1 MSTFKSWL
9 VANIEVI
16 LIIFT
21 VMFLII
27 TSLIMIPKAINEEND
42 ALINGYAVILMTS
55 ILLCSLFVY
64 AIRNGF
70 MAFVA
75 LALFLGFVSVQAAKD
90 TKEKVQKVNT
100 EVVSQVQDGTS
111 NSDSNDL
118 DLFLYETGKKFRWIW
133 LFWICIPA
141 AVFGVFTAIYA
152 NVYFDDV
159 VSRRF
164 FYRNSNVE
172 VFAVK
177 WKYTFNRFYA
187 GFVTLFTIGLEIM
200 LFILCQP

>member
-21 VMFLII
+21 IVFLII

-42 ALINGYAVILMTS
+42 ALTNGYAVILMTS
-55 ILLCSLFVY
+55 ILLCSLFVS

-118 DLFLYETGKKFRWIW
+118 YLFLYETGKKFRWIW
-133 LFWICIPA
+133 GHLQTSVA
-141 AVFGVFTAIYA
+141 
-152 NVYFDDV
+152 
-159 VSRRF
+159 
-164 FYRNSNVE
+164 
-172 VFAVK
+172 
-177 WKYTFNRFYA
+177 
-187 GFVTLFTIGLEIM
+187 
-200 LFILCQP
+200 

>member
-1 MSTFKSWL
+1 MSSFKSWL

-21 VMFLII
+21 VVFLII
-27 TSLIMIPKAINEEND
+27 TSLIMIPKAVNEEND
-42 ALINGYAVILMTS
+42 AITSGYVVILMSS
-55 ILLCSLFVY
+55 IFLCAMFVY

-70 MAFVA
+70 MAFLA
-75 LALFLGFVSVQAAKD
+75 LALFLGFVTTKAWNA
-90 TKEKVQKVNT
+90 TKEEVQKAET
-100 EVVSQVQDGTS
+100 EVVNQVQDGTNNS
-111 NSDSNDL
+111 NTDFDR
-118 DLFLYETGKKFRWIW
+118 FLLENGGKFKWIW

-141 AVFGVFTAIYA
+141 AIFGVFTAIYA
-152 NVYFDDV
+152 NLYFDDV

-200 LFILCQP
+200 LFILFQP

>member
-21 VMFLII
+21 VVFLII

-42 ALINGYAVILMTS
+42 ALINGYVVILMTS

-90 TKEKVQKVNT
+90 TKE
-100 EVVSQVQDGTS
+100 
-111 NSDSNDL
+111 
-118 DLFLYETGKKFRWIW
+118 
-133 LFWICIPA
+133 
-141 AVFGVFTAIYA
+141 
-152 NVYFDDV
+152 
-159 VSRRF
+159 
-164 FYRNSNVE
+164 
-172 VFAVK
+172 
-177 WKYTFNRFYA
+177 
-187 GFVTLFTIGLEIM
+187 
-200 LFILCQP
+200 